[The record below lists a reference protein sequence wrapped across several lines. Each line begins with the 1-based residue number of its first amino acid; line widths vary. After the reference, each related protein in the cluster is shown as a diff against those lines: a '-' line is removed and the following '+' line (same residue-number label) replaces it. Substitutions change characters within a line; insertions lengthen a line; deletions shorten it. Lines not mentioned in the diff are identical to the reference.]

1 LLALPSFYAAK
12 IAIISSQ
19 NLQNPQNYSFVTVAR
34 NRLPPESQPV
44 GVAFQLFSKVLTVLL
59 VL

>member
-1 LLALPSFYAAK
+1 LHYKLFYAAK
-12 IAIISSQ
+12 ITNISSQ
-19 NLQNPQNYSFVTVAR
+19 NFQNPQNHLFVTAAR

-44 GVAFQLFSKVLTVLL
+44 GVAFRLFPKVLTVLL